1 MQTDRTTGNTNLP
14 DEKLALRVRALLR
27 HRRQDLAVMAQ
38 LPAGQFPILKT
49 WPIMA
54 ELGVDDRA
62 SYLSLRETL
71 RAPLRGHAVRLR
83 ALKVLLRETRRLMPD
98 ERPGMIHN
106 EIDAS
111 KVVFNALIALRRMAK
126 NWSKAVRSG
135 VLPDRGQDRLEQVES
150 VLGQLADAVKA
161 ERQLRRSC
169 QAAWDAGRDDARL
182 EARQDRA
189 FQRVDALLQHA
200 VELKEN

>member
-14 DEKLALRVRALLR
+14 DEKLELRVRDPLR
-27 HRRQDLAVMAQ
+27 HRSQELAVMAQ
-38 LPAGQFPILKT
+38 MPAGEFPILKI

-71 RAPLRGHAVRLR
+71 RSLLRGHAVRLR

-98 ERPGMIHN
+98 ERPVTIRA

-135 VLPDRGQDRLEQVES
+135 VLPDRRQGRLEQVES

-169 QAAWDAGRDDARL
+169 RAAWDAGRDDARL
-182 EARQDRA
+182 EAKHGRA
-189 FQRVDALLQHA
+189 IHRVDALLQHA
-200 VELKEN
+200 DELKEN